1 MNEECLMDSVER
13 LKQAR
18 AKLAF
23 LYDSL
28 SQSDHFEFST
38 FGGDF
43 GLTLILEHIVEEL
56 MAIEGEIS
64 SCFGGK

>member
-1 MNEECLMDSVER
+1 MNEECLMDKVER
-13 LKQAR
+13 LKHAR
-18 AKLAF
+18 VKLAF
-23 LYDSL
+23 LHDSF

-38 FGGDF
+38 FGGDY

-64 SCFGGK
+64 SCLGGK